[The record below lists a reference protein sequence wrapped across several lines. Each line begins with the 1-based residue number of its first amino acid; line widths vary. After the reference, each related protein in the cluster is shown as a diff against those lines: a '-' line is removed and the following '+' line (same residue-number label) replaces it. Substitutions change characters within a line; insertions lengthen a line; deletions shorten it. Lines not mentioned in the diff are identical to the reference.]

1 MSILEYVRRLPSGVL
16 GMVAAVF
23 VYLALSCLIRIK
35 EKRWCKV
42 FLFLS
47 CWQASF
53 MIIYIG
59 DMFNLSLSMVIF
71 LAALWI
77 TCEGTGS
84 KKLTLGLMF
93 SSTIY
98 AFNGFWDNGVGFIMH
113 HYGKDDFYRN
123 MYLPGRLIF
132 AVLLYLTIRSLKVE
146 KDFELSRPLWRLM
159 LLLTLSPLGI
169 MISVILFSSP
179 YVNLASIV
187 LADSILFLI
196 VMLSFAGLLRA
207 LIVLERQ
214 QRLERE
220 NLLADQ
226 NQRYYEAMEQQ
237 QFEIR
242 RLRHDLSNHLQALLA
257 LPGQERDDYIKGML
271 DNPALGQ
278 ILTWC
283 GDSTINAVLT
293 TKQGLMRQK
302 GVRFLPKVDIKEE
315 LPFEKADICAIFA
328 NALDNAVEGCMEL
341 EESLREIH
349 LDARTGKGILAV
361 NIQNACKS
369 TVSNGSKKRSAG
381 RDMLPGTTKKDAKN
395 HGYGL
400 RSIQETVKKYGGS
413 MEIERKE
420 NTFNLFLYLPIP
432 EVKDERELFSPA

>member
-1 MSILEYVRRLPSGVL
+1 MSIWEYIRRLPSGVL

-35 EKRWCKV
+35 EKQWCKG
-42 FLFLS
+42 LLLLS

-59 DMFNLSLSMVIF
+59 DMFNLSFSMVIF
-71 LAALWI
+71 LTALWI
-77 TCEGTGS
+77 TSEGTGT

-93 SSTIY
+93 ASIIF
-98 AFNGFWDNGVGFIMH
+98 AFNGFWDNGVGFFVH
-113 HYGKDDFYRN
+113 RYGKDDFYVN

-159 LLLTLSPLGI
+159 LLLTFSPLGI

-187 LADSILFLI
+187 LADSILFLV

-242 RLRHDLSNHLQALLA
+242 RLRHDLSNHLQAILS
-257 LPGQERDDYIKGML
+257 LPEQEKDDYIKGML
-271 DNPALGQ
+271 DNPSLGQ

-283 GDSTINAVLT
+283 GDPTINAVLT
-293 TKQGLMRQK
+293 AKQGLMRQK

-341 EESLREIH
+341 EEPLREIH
-349 LDARTGKGILAV
+349 LDARAGKGILAV

-369 TVSNGSKKRSAG
+369 TDSNGLKERSTG
-381 RDMLPGTTKKDAKN
+381 RDMLPGTTKKDAQN
-395 HGYGL
+395 HGFGL

-420 NTFNLFLYLPIP
+420 ENFNLFLYLPIP
-432 EVKDERELFSPA
+432 EVKAESK

>member
-132 AVLLYLTIRSLKVE
+132 AVFLYLTIRSLKVE

-302 GVRFLPKVDIKEE
+302 GVRFLAKVDIKEE

-369 TVSNGSKKRSAG
+369 TESNGSKKRSAG

-420 NTFNLFLYLPIP
+420 ETFNLFLYLPMP
-432 EVKDERELFSPA
+432 E

>member
-132 AVLLYLTIRSLKVE
+132 AVFLYLTIRSLKVE

-242 RLRHDLSNHLQALLA
+242 RMRHDLSNHLQALLA

-369 TVSNGSKKRSAG
+369 TESNGSKERSAG
-381 RDMLPGTTKKDAKN
+381 RDMLPGTTKKDAQN
-395 HGYGL
+395 HGFGL

-420 NTFNLFLYLPIP
+420 ETFNLFLYLPIP
-432 EVKDERELFSPA
+432 EVKAESE

>member
-1 MSILEYVRRLPSGVL
+1 MRIWEFIKILPVGICDI
-16 GMVAAVF
+16 AAAAF
-23 VYLALSCLIRIK
+23 VYLALSRLIRIK

-42 FLFLS
+42 LLFLN
-47 CWQASF
+47 CLQASF

-59 DMFNLSLSMVIF
+59 DMFNLSFSMVIF

-77 TCEGTGS
+77 TCEGTGP
-84 KKLTLGLMF
+84 KKLTLGMMF
-93 SSTIY
+93 ASIIF
-98 AFNGFWDNGVGFIMH
+98 AFNGFWDNGVGFFAH
-113 HYGKDDFYRN
+113 RYGKDDFYGN

-159 LLLTLSPLGI
+159 LLLTFSPLGI
-169 MISVILFSSP
+169 MVSVILFSSP

-187 LADSILFLI
+187 LADSILFLV

-242 RLRHDLSNHLQALLA
+242 RLRHDLSNHLQALLS
-257 LPGQERDDYIKGML
+257 LPEQERDDYIKGML

-293 TKQGLMRQK
+293 AKHGLMRQK
-302 GVRFLPKVDIKEE
+302 GVRFLSKVDIKEE

-328 NALDNAVEGCMEL
+328 NALDNAVEGSMEL

-349 LDARTGKGILAV
+349 LEARAGKGILAV

-369 TVSNGSKKRSAG
+369 TDSNRLKERAAG
-381 RDMLPGTTKKDAKN
+381 REGLPGTTKKDAKN
-395 HGYGL
+395 HGFGL

-413 MEIERKE
+413 MEIEQKE
-420 NTFNLFLYLPIP
+420 GHFNLFLYLPISMAQN
-432 EVKDERELFSPA
+432 DLI

>member
-1 MSILEYVRRLPSGVL
+1 MRIWEFIKILPVGICC
-16 GMVAAVF
+16 MAAAVF

-47 CWQASF
+47 CLQASF

-59 DMFNLSLSMVIF
+59 DMFNLSFSMVIF

-77 TCEGTGS
+77 TCEGTGP
-84 KKLTLGLMF
+84 KKLTLGMMF
-93 SSTIY
+93 ASIIF
-98 AFNGFWDNGVGFIMH
+98 AFNGFWDNGVGFFAH
-113 HYGKDDFYRN
+113 RYGKDDFYGN

-146 KDFELSRPLWRLM
+146 KGFELSRPLWRLM

-187 LADSILFLI
+187 LADSILFLV
-196 VMLSFAGLLRA
+196 VMLSFAGLLSA

-226 NQRYYEAMEQQ
+226 NKRYYEAMEQQ

-242 RLRHDLSNHLQALLA
+242 RLRHDLSNHLQALLS
-257 LPGQERDDYIKGML
+257 LPEQERDI
-271 DNPALGQ
+271 
-278 ILTWC
+278 IL
-283 GDSTINAVLT
+283 
-293 TKQGLMRQK
+293 
-302 GVRFLPKVDIKEE
+302 KECW
-315 LPFEKADICAIFA
+315 II
-328 NALDNAVEGCMEL
+328 
-341 EESLREIH
+341 RRW
-349 LDARTGKGILAV
+349 AR
-361 NIQNACKS
+361 
-369 TVSNGSKKRSAG
+369 
-381 RDMLPGTTKKDAKN
+381 
-395 HGYGL
+395 Y
-400 RSIQETVKKYGGS
+400 
-413 MEIERKE
+413 
-420 NTFNLFLYLPIP
+420 
-432 EVKDERELFSPA
+432 

>member
-1 MSILEYVRRLPSGVL
+1 MRIWEFIKILPVGMC

-35 EKRWCKV
+35 EKRRCKV
-42 FLFLS
+42 FLFLG

-59 DMFNLSLSMVIF
+59 DMFNLSFSMVIF

-77 TCEGTGS
+77 TCEGTGL
-84 KKLTLGLMF
+84 KKFTLGMMF
-93 SSTIY
+93 ASTIY
-98 AFNGFWDNGVGFIMH
+98 AFNGFWDNGVGFFAH
-113 HYGKDDFYRN
+113 YYGKDDFYGN
-123 MYLPGRLIF
+123 MYLPGRLVF
-132 AVLLYLTIRSLKVE
+132 AVLLYLIIRSLKVE
-146 KDFELSRPLWRLM
+146 KDFELSSPLWRLM
-159 LLLTLSPLGI
+159 LLLTFSPLGI
-169 MISVILFSSP
+169 MVSVILLSDPF
-179 YVNLASIV
+179 VNMGSVVI
-187 LADSILFLI
+187 ADTALFLVVI
-196 VMLSFAGLLRA
+196 FSFIGLLRA

-257 LPGQERDDYIKGML
+257 LTGQERDDYIKGML

-341 EESLREIH
+341 EEPLREIH
-349 LDARTGKGILAV
+349 LTARSGKGLLAV
-361 NIQNACKS
+361 NIQNACK
-369 TVSNGSKKRSAG
+369 TTDINGLKERSAR
-381 RDMLPGTTKKDAKN
+381 RDILPGTTKKDAQN
-395 HGYGL
+395 HGFGL

-413 MEIERKE
+413 MEIECKE
-420 NTFNLFLYLPIP
+420 ETFNLFLYLPIP
-432 EVKDERELFSPA
+432 EVKVESE

>member
-1 MSILEYVRRLPSGVL
+1 MRIWEFIKIFPVGIC
-16 GMVAAVF
+16 GMAAAVF

-53 MIIYIG
+53 IIIYIG
-59 DMFNLSLSMVIF
+59 DVFNLSFSMVIF

-77 TCEGTGS
+77 TCEGTGP
-84 KKLTLGLMF
+84 KKLTLGMMF
-93 SSTIY
+93 ASIIF
-98 AFNGFWDNGVGFIMH
+98 AFNGFWDNGVGFFAH
-113 HYGKDDFYRN
+113 RYGKDDFYGN

-146 KDFELSRPLWRLM
+146 KGFELSRPLWRLM

-187 LADSILFLI
+187 LADSILFLV
-196 VMLSFAGLLRA
+196 VMLSFAGLLSA

-220 NLLADQ
+220 NLLADH

-242 RLRHDLSNHLQALLA
+242 RLRHDLSNHLQAILS
-257 LPGQERDDYIKGML
+257 LPEQEKDDYIKGML

-283 GDSTINAVLT
+283 GDPTINAVLT
-293 TKQGLMRQK
+293 AKHGLMRQK
-302 GVRFLPKVDIKEE
+302 GVRFFPKVDIKEE
-315 LPFEKADICAIFA
+315 LSFEKADLCAIFA

-341 EESLREIH
+341 EEPLREIH
-349 LDARTGKGILAV
+349 LDARSGKGILAV

-369 TVSNGSKKRSAG
+369 TESNGSKKKSAG
-381 RDMLPGTTKKDAKN
+381 RDMLPGTTKKDAQN
-395 HGYGL
+395 HGFGL

-432 EVKDERELFSPA
+432 EVRAESK

>member
-113 HYGKDDFYRN
+113 HYEKDDFYRN

-226 NQRYYEAMEQQ
+226 NQRYYEAMGQQ

-302 GVRFLPKVDIKEE
+302 GVRFLPKVNIKEE

-349 LDARTGKGILAV
+349 LNARTGKGILAV

-369 TVSNGSKKRSAG
+369 TESNGSKKRSAG

-420 NTFNLFLYLPIP
+420 NTFNLFLYLPIS
-432 EVKDERELFSPA
+432 EVKAESK

>member
-132 AVLLYLTIRSLKVE
+132 AVFLYLTIRSLKVE

-302 GVRFLPKVDIKEE
+302 GVRFLAKVDIKEE

-369 TVSNGSKKRSAG
+369 TESNGSKKRSAG

-420 NTFNLFLYLPIP
+420 NTFNLFLYLPIS
-432 EVKDERELFSPA
+432 EVKAESK

>member
-1 MSILEYVRRLPSGVL
+1 MSIWEYVRRLPSGVL
-16 GMVAAVF
+16 GIVAAVF

-53 MIIYIG
+53 IIIYIG
-59 DMFNLSLSMVIF
+59 DVFNLSFSMVIF

-77 TCEGTGS
+77 TCEGTGP
-84 KKLTLGLMF
+84 KKLTLGMMF
-93 SSTIY
+93 ASIIF
-98 AFNGFWDNGVGFIMH
+98 AFNGFWDNGVGFFAH
-113 HYGKDDFYRN
+113 RYGKDDFYGN

-187 LADSILFLI
+187 LADSILFLV

-242 RLRHDLSNHLQALLA
+242 RLRHDLSNHLQAILSLQE
-257 LPGQERDDYIKGML
+257 QERDDYIKGML
-271 DNPALGQ
+271 DNPSLGQ

-293 TKQGLMRQK
+293 AKHGLMRQR
-302 GVRFLPKVDIKEE
+302 GVRFFPKVDIKGE
-315 LPFEKADICAIFA
+315 LPFEKADLCAIFA

-341 EESLREIH
+341 EEPLREIH
-349 LDARTGKGILAV
+349 LEARAGKGILAV

-369 TVSNGSKKRSAG
+369 TDSNGLKEKSAG
-381 RDMLPGTTKKDAKN
+381 RGMLPGTTKKDAQN
-395 HGYGL
+395 HGFGL

-432 EVKDERELFSPA
+432 EVRAESK

>member
-1 MSILEYVRRLPSGVL
+1 MSIWEYTRRLPSDAL
-16 GMVAAVF
+16 GIVAAVF

-35 EKRWCKV
+35 NKRWCKV
-42 FLFLS
+42 LLFLS

-59 DMFNLSLSMVIF
+59 DMVNLSFSMVIF
-71 LAALWI
+71 LTALWI
-77 TCEGTGS
+77 ACEGTGS
-84 KKLTLGLMF
+84 KKLTLGMMF
-93 SSTIY
+93 ASMIY
-98 AFNGFWDNGVGFIMH
+98 AFNGFWDNGVGFFAN
-113 HYGKDDFYRN
+113 HYGKDDFYGN
-123 MYLPGRLIF
+123 MYLPGRVVF
-132 AVLLYLTIRSLKVE
+132 AVLLYLTIRSLNVE

-179 YVNLASIV
+179 HVNLASIV
-187 LADSILFLI
+187 LADSALFLV
-196 VMLSFAGLLRA
+196 VMLSFVGLLRA

-242 RLRHDLSNHLQALLA
+242 RLRHDLSNHLQALLS
-257 LPGQERDDYIKGML
+257 LPEQERDDYIKGML

-293 TKQGLMRQK
+293 TKHGLMRQK

-341 EESLREIH
+341 EEPLREIH
-349 LDARTGKGILAV
+349 LDARAGKGILAV
-361 NIQNACKS
+361 NIRNTCKS
-369 TVSNGSKKRSAG
+369 TDVDGSKERSG
-381 RDMLPGTTKKDAKN
+381 ERGGLPKTTKRDVKN
-395 HGYGL
+395 HGFGL

-413 MEIERKE
+413 MEIEQKE
-420 NTFNLFLYLPIP
+420 GHFNLFLYLPISMAQN
-432 EVKDERELFSPA
+432 DMI